1 MSNAA
6 RSFGR
11 KTIVALAALAPA
23 VLLGGCDASPEQQV
37 ADQVA
42 IAKEA
47 ADRAVAAQK
56 AAEKAAKL
64 ARAQSGSGSFGEDE
78 VIEEIDDSEDY
89 TQDSSD
95 DDGGGE
101 VIADA
106 GIIPP
111 PPPPLPPPG

>member
-11 KTIVALAALAPA
+11 KKTIVALAALAPA
-23 VLLGGCDASPEQQV
+23 VLLGGCGPSANQQMEE
-37 ADQVA
+37 QVA

-64 ARAQSGSGSFGEDE
+64 ARAQSGSGRFGEDQ
-78 VIEEIDDSEDY
+78 VIEEIDDSGDDMPE
-89 TQDSSD
+89 SSEE
-95 DDGGGE
+95 GGE
-101 VIADA
+101 TIAEA
-106 GIIPP
+106 GS
-111 PPPPLPPPG
+111 GSSSEVHH